1 MPTFWVLRREGGSMA
16 KKMIFLLVQTSYRVI
31 SLVSKM
37 GSFFSQLSAVLI
49 LRTEKWG
56 MVIENFQRMGHFS
69 CFQLHFFQLWKAK
82 LVKYQRVEEK
92 WSFLPFPLIFCYNLA
107 KNQLPNT
114 FFVKNMKIFHFL
126 TPQMPKNCNFQRK
139 KKAFQI

>member
-1 MPTFWVLRREGGSMA
+1 
-16 KKMIFLLVQTSYRVI
+16 MIFLLVLISYRAI

-37 GSFFSQLSAVLI
+37 RSFFFQLAAVFI

-82 LVKYQRVEEK
+82 LVKYQKVGEK
-92 WSFLPFPLIFCYNLA
+92 WLFIPFPPIFCYNLA
-107 KNQLPNT
+107 KNQLLNIYFFEKCKDFLIFDPPNA
-114 FFVKNMKIFHFL
+114 KILRNL
-126 TPQMPKNCNFQRK
+126 TKKDLQNLMQASVINKNCWVL
-139 KKAFQI
+139 A